1 MIALETKFFTQHWFA
16 TEKADLRSNE
26 RKNRTD
32 KGGEGEGE
40 REREMADW
48 KIKEKGSEEM
58 RVSFVSGTTNRSK
71 KCTRKFSGER

>member
-1 MIALETKFFTQHWFA
+1 MIALKTKFFTQHWFA

-32 KGGEGEGE
+32 KGGE